1 MIDIKIIGANIRK
14 ERKRQMLTIEKLAER
29 ANITD
34 NFLEKIER
42 GEGMP
47 SLPTIDSIACA
58 LDVSIDFLKGN
69 MEYDT
74 EHKFIKNIM
83 EINNLSEDNKQ
94 KFIDFISTNIKYF
107 K

>member
-34 NFLEKIER
+34 NFLGKIER

-69 MEYDT
+69 MEYAT

-83 EINNLSEDNKQ
+83 EINNLSEYNKQ